1 MAVTMQEASERYN
14 IPMEV
19 VREYESWGGMAE
31 KDMGVEQCGDADLEA
46 LSLMMTLR
54 GLGFTAQEIKSYMR
68 PSPAGAAADAMRLR
82 MLECKR
88 VDALRAIHVQEQ
100 QLEQLD
106 SLRHRIRAAGK
117 A

>member
-1 MAVTMQEASERYN
+1 MTMQEASERYN

-19 VREYESWGGMAE
+19 VREYESLEGMAE
-31 KDMGVEQCGDADLEA
+31 KDAGAEQCDDADLEA

-54 GLGFTAQEIKSYMR
+54 SLGFTVEEVKSYMR
-68 PSPAGAAADAMRLR
+68 PSPADAATDAMRLH

-88 VDALRAIHVQEQ
+88 ADALRAIHVREQ

-106 SLRHRIRAAGK
+106 SIRHRIRAAGK

>member
-1 MAVTMQEASERYN
+1 MQEASKRYN

-19 VREYESWGGMAE
+19 VREYESWGLCGAV
-31 KDMGVEQCGDADLEA
+31 KKVMGAEQCGDADLEA

-117 A
+117 AR